1 MLVPFLPTIPLKAIW
16 NNTAQLERKP
26 HNAITLSK
34 RKADNI
40 NIIITISKCTLGI
53 KE

>member
-1 MLVPFLPTIPLKAIW
+1 
-16 NNTAQLERKP
+16 
-26 HNAITLSK
+26 LSK

-53 KE
+53 KEWFKICQCETI